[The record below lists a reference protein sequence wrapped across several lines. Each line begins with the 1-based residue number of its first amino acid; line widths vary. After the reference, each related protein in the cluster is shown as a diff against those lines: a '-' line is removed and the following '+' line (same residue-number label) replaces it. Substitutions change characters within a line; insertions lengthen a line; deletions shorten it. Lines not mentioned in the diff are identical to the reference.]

1 MGKTAATSKASKK
14 NQTTIPARVRRALG
28 ISKGDTL
35 LWTISGNEV
44 SIRIENKVKVDWTK
58 TSEMS
63 LLEWTPE
70 EEKEITPS
78 SIIVITP

>member
-1 MGKTAATSKASKK
+1 MGKSAATSKASKK

-35 LWTISGNEV
+35 LWTISGDEV
-44 SIRIENKVKVDWTK
+44 SIRIVNKVKVDWSK

-70 EEKEITPS
+70 DEKEAIP
-78 SIIVITP
+78 